1 MSIRIL
7 IIDAYQMV
15 REGVRLFLAH
25 DQDFE
30 IVGEAADGREATQ
43 QASWL
48 RPDLILID
56 LMPPGQDGISTIAAL
71 HQAMPSTAIVVLSS
85 VLNPD
90 AIRNALRAGASGYL
104 SKDIRASEL
113 RAAVKAAARGQA
125 QFSPAA
131 SASVFVEVRPSELP
145 QPLTLRERE
154 ILRLMVKGSSHQAIA
169 QALEIREVTVERHQR
184 HLLAKLGVPGRE
196 NEAHFL
202 EALKETRITVYE
214 QDRDLRYTWLFNPIR
229 ARTPEQIIGKT
240 DADFVLPEEAER
252 LTEVKQRVLQTG
264 KGEHRELQTTSPG
277 GIYMHDLTVDP
288 LYDSNG
294 TIIGVTGTSIA
305 QPRGNSARVYDLQG
319 AR

>member
-1 MSIRIL
+1 MPIRIL

-15 REGVRLFLAH
+15 REGVRLFLTH

-30 IVGEAADGREATQ
+30 IVGEAADGREATR

-56 LMPPGQDGISTIAAL
+56 LMLPGQDGISTIATL
-71 HQAMPSTAIVVLSS
+71 HQALPSTVIVVLSS
-85 VLNPD
+85 VLEPA

-131 SASVFVEVRPSELP
+131 SASVFVEVRSSELT

-154 ILRLMVKGSSHQAIA
+154 ILRLMVKGYSTTAIC
-169 QALEIREVTVERHQR
+169 QVLEIREATVERHQ
-184 HLLAKLGVPGRE
+184 HHILAKLGVPGRA
-196 NEAHFL
+196 NEARFL
-202 EALKETRITVYE
+202 TALKEARITVYE
-214 QDRDLRYTWLFNPIR
+214 QDRDLRYTWIFNPLR
-229 ARTPEQIIGKT
+229 ARTPEQVIGKT
-240 DADFVLPEEAER
+240 DADFALPEEARR
-252 LTEVKQRVLQTG
+252 LTEIKQRILQTG
-264 KGEHRELQTTSPG
+264 KGEHCEVQTTGPS
-277 GIYMHDLTVDP
+277 GINVYDLTVVP
-288 LYDSNG
+288 LYDSHG
-294 TIIGVTGTSIA
+294 VLIGVTGTSIA
-305 QPRGNSARVYDLQG
+305 QPRGSSARVYEPQG